1 MSYSN
6 ISASILPEKMRVLK
20 EAIKSIGDD
29 LPFLISLT
37 ADEKRG
43 LAKLGPKSIDFV
55 RDCTS
60 VASNYPQILPSGF
73 DAAELGKDSL
83 LFEQLSEIKMLLN
96 SLNEKMNDTTIAVGN
111 EAMKSSLTVYEY
123 VKTAA
128 KSQAGLKSVAE
139 DLQKR
144 FKGQGKRQTPPKSE

>member
-1 MSYSN
+1 MSYNN
-6 ISASILPEKMRVLK
+6 ISASISSEKMKAIK
-20 EAIKSIGDD
+20 EAIALINND
-29 LPFLISLT
+29 LPFLISLSV
-37 ADEKRG
+37 DERRS
-43 LAKLGPKSIDFV
+43 LIKLGPKSVDFV
-55 RDCTS
+55 INCAN

-73 DAAELGKDSL
+73 DSSELSKDSL

-96 SLNEKMNDTTIAVGN
+96 SLNEKINDTTTAVGN
-111 EAMKSSLTVYEY
+111 EAMKSSLTVYDY

-128 KSQAGLKSVAE
+128 KSQPGLKSVAE